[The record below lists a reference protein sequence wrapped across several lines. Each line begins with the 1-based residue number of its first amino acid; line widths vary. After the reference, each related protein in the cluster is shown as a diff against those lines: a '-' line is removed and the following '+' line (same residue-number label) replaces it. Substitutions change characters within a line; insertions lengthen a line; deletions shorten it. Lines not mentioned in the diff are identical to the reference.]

1 MAILPFRPSAQKR
14 FQRMVQPHLQAMH
27 GFAWRLTGNSQDAE
41 DLVQDVVVKLYPR
54 LDELES
60 VDQLRPWL
68 NRVLY
73 RQFIDGL
80 RKKSR
85 QADQPVS
92 DLMDADSQ
100 SDWLDSLEADDHS
113 PELALGQ
120 ALTAGIEQFREGNYP
135 LAREHFER
143 SLGLGADT
151 PALRYNLG
159 VVCYKTG
166 DYAAARNHFSTLLN
180 GDGQALAQYNLGL
193 VALAEGR
200 PGQARDWF
208 GQAAADDAPDT
219 VRQLAERQLA
229 DLSVQDNASRQQ
241 STLARQG
248 YLSAGLGY
256 DSNMAGVPEDSPSNR
271 GSAFAE
277 LVAAGSLGY
286 QATERWRLVWDGVLY
301 GQDYHHDSDYDTSVL
316 QARIT
321 ALQVVDVWELGIRG
335 GGTRAWLGGD
345 ELETRAGLA
354 LLARTDACAGAA
366 LLHGCSFELAA
377 EQVNGGPG
385 YSAYDGQWYLFE
397 ARADRT
403 LAGWLLEGFYRW
415 ESNNRDNFSQEGY
428 VVSVSPR
435 HHEIGIEAIYPLH
448 PDVLVGAESALR
460 HSRYDSPHQW
470 LEQDVLVERR
480 RKDTRLKLGLM
491 AEYWL
496 NRQWLVRN
504 QWLYRNQ
511 DSGIDRY
518 GYDRHTLTVSL
529 EGVF

>member
-1 MAILPFRPSAQKR
+1 LAILPFRPSAQKR